1 MPLVLVVLDADPA
14 VDVRNFAKVGY
25 TIRAGKIIYKK

>member
-1 MPLVLVVLDADPA
+1 MPLISSSSTPIPA
-14 VDVRNFAKVGY
+14 VDVRNFAKVSY